1 MLNACPTDEVRAQ
14 VRALAVEPIPV
25 HTPDE
30 RYVQAV
36 LARLLELDA
45 GRRIAEIKGA
55 LSRADVTGDEQE
67 QTRLLNDLLSLEK
80 YRRDMR
86 EFAVGDQ

>member
-1 MLNACPTDEVRAQ
+1 
-14 VRALAVEPIPV
+14 LAVEPIPIA
-25 HTPDE
+25 TPDE

-45 GRRIAEIKGA
+45 GRRIEEIKGA
-55 LSRADVTGDEQE
+55 LNRAEVTGSAEDQA
-67 QTRLLNDLLSLEK
+67 RLLNDLLSLEK